1 MASAKLPAKKPKPE
15 PAANHE
21 RWIISYADLL
31 TLLLA
36 TFVVLYASSSRNK
49 FKQEEITKAFIE
61 AFHGAPPAVIVSQ
74 PSGSRGVL
82 QYHVSPIPRPAA
94 KLSAAQAKIPQ
105 TMARQLAKDIQS
117 LQQLHLKLSTLFQPM
132 IEKHQVT
139 INDAPLTL
147 TIQLDASV
155 LFNSGEATLK
165 PAAAKLLSQVGAGL
179 MQLPAGYRITVQG
192 YTDNQPITTAQFPSN
207 WSLSAE
213 RAVAVVQLF
222 VSNGVNGNV
231 LAAEGFGEFSP
242 VASNDTDAG
251 RALNRRVVVVIHAP
265 EPAGGVPQQDQP
277 QG

>member
-1 MASAKLPAKKPKPE
+1 MAGAKLPAKKKKPE
-15 PAANHE
+15 PPANHE

-61 AFHGAPPAVIVSQ
+61 AFHGSPPAVIVSQ

-82 QYHVSPIPRPAA
+82 QHQVSPIPKRMESSS
-94 KLSAAQAKIPQ
+94 SADAKIPRN
-105 TMARQLAKDIQS
+105 MARQLAKDIQT
-117 LQQLHLKLSTLFQPM
+117 LQQLHLKLSALFQPM
-132 IEKHQVT
+132 IDKHQVT

-155 LFNSGEATLK
+155 LFDSGDATLK
-165 PAAAKLLSQVGAGL
+165 PRAVTLLSQVGAGL
-179 MQLPAGYRITVQG
+179 TQLPAGYRITVQG
-192 YTDNQPITTAQFPSN
+192 YTDNKPIATTQFPSN
-207 WSLSAE
+207 WSLSVE
-213 RAVAVVQLF
+213 RAVAVVRLF
-222 VSNGVNGNV
+222 VGNGVGGDV

-242 VASNDTDAG
+242 IAGNDTDAG

-265 EPAGGVPQQDQP
+265 EPAGTSPELDQP

>member
-1 MASAKLPAKKPKPE
+1 MAGAKLPAKKQKPE
-15 PAANHE
+15 PPANHE

-36 TFVVLYASSSRNK
+36 TFVVLYASSTRNK
-49 FKQEEITKAFIE
+49 RKQAEITEAFIT
-61 AFHGAPPAVIVSQ
+61 AFHGTPPSVIVSP

-82 QYHVSPIPRPAA
+82 QHQVSPIPKRVELP
-94 KLSAAQAKIPQ
+94 SAAQAKIPQ
-105 TMARQLAKDIQS
+105 NMTSQLAKDLQT
-117 LQQLHLKLSTLFQPM
+117 LQQLHLKLSSLFQPM
-132 IEKHQVT
+132 IENHQVT

-155 LFNSGEATLK
+155 LFDSGEAVLK
-165 PAAAKLLSQVGAGL
+165 PDAAKLLAQVGNGL
-179 MQLPAGYRITVQG
+179 TQLPAGYRITVQG
-192 YTDNQPITTAQFPSN
+192 YTDNQPIATTQFPSN

-222 VSNGVNGNV
+222 VSNGVSGNV

-242 VASNDTDAG
+242 LAGNDTDAG

-265 EPAGGVPQQDQP
+265 EPAGAAPQLDQP

>member
-1 MASAKLPAKKPKPE
+1 MAGTKLPAKKHKPE
-15 PAANHE
+15 PPANHE

-49 FKQEEITKAFIE
+49 FKQEQITKAFIE
-61 AFHGAPPAVIVSQ
+61 AFHGSPPAVIAAQ

-82 QYHVSPIPRPAA
+82 QHQVSPIPKRVELP
-94 KLSAAQAKIPQ
+94 SSAQAKIPQ
-105 TMARQLAKDIQS
+105 NMARQLAKDIQT
-117 LQQLHLKLSTLFQPM
+117 LQQLHLKLSSLFQPM

-155 LFNSGEATLK
+155 LFDSGEAVLK
-165 PAAAKLLSQVGAGL
+165 PDAAKVLSQVGNGL
-179 MQLPAGYRITVQG
+179 TQLPAGYRITVQG
-192 YTDNQPITTAQFPSN
+192 YTDNQPIATAQFPSN
-207 WSLSAE
+207 WSLSVE
-213 RAVAVVQLF
+213 RAVAVVRLF
-222 VSNGVNGNV
+222 VSNGVGGNV

-242 VASNDTDAG
+242 VTSNDTDTG

-265 EPAGGVPQQDQP
+265 EPAGAAPQQDQP